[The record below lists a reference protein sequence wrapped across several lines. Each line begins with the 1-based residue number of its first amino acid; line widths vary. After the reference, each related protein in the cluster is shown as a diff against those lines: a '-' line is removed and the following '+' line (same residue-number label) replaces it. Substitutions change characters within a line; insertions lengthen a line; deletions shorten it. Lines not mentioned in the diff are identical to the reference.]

1 MLRVIDCL
9 LTDSSMHTPHS
20 RATDRQQR
28 QHQGVKSSG
37 VSKDELE
44 LLRETTPQ
52 VISESLL
59 SKLSDIEQVS
69 PHLLFSPPPLLFPL
83 NSLPQ
88 ALYLLCTLGSNSTRF
103 LLEITLKNCIYYY

>member
-59 SKLSDIEQVS
+59 SKLSDIEHVS
-69 PHLLFSPPPLLFPL
+69 PHLLFSPPPNVL
-83 NSLPQ
+83 
-88 ALYLLCTLGSNSTRF
+88 TK
-103 LLEITLKNCIYYY
+103 KNQPKEKEKDRR

>member
-59 SKLSDIEQVS
+59 SKLSDIEHVS
-69 PHLLFSPPPLLFPL
+69 PHLLFSPPHFY
-83 NSLPQ
+83 SLSTPS
-88 ALYLLCTLGSNSTRF
+88 LRLCTCSVLWAQTAPDFTWR
-103 LLEITLKNCIYYY
+103 